1 MEISEDR
8 IGYVCIPRLALAK
21 RVAIL
26 WLFELAACITG
37 TGVFLIDTILL
48 LLILVWVS
56 LKFLPVWKLYYKAA
70 SLYIVLLLCFIP
82 ALILGKV
89 IREAI
94 LWLIML

>member
-8 IGYVCIPRLALAK
+8 IGYVCIPRFALAK
-21 RVAIL
+21 RVIIL

-48 LLILVWVS
+48 LLVLVWVS
-56 LKFLPVWKLYYKAA
+56 LKFLPVWRLYYKTA
-70 SLYIVLLLCFIP
+70 SLYIILLLSFVP
-82 ALILGKV
+82 ACLLGRL

>member
-1 MEISEDR
+1 MEISEER

-21 RVAIL
+21 RFGIL

-48 LLILVWVS
+48 LLVLVWVS

-70 SLYIVLLLCFIP
+70 SLYILLLLAFFPAFIFGH
-82 ALILGKV
+82 LF
-89 IREAI
+89 REI
-94 LWLIML
+94 VLWLIML

>member
-21 RVAIL
+21 RVAVL

-48 LLILVWVS
+48 LLILVWIS

-70 SLYIVLLLCFIP
+70 SLYIVLLLSFIP
-82 ALILGKV
+82 AFILGRV
-89 IREAI
+89 IRGV
-94 LWLIML
+94 IMWFMML

>member
-8 IGYVCIPRLALAK
+8 IGYVCIPRFALAK
-21 RVAIL
+21 RVFIL

-37 TGVFLIDTILL
+37 TGIFLIDTILL

-56 LKFLPVWKLYYKAA
+56 LKFLPVWKLYYKTA
-70 SLYIVLLLCFIP
+70 SLYIVLLLSFIP
-82 ALILGKV
+82 ALLLGRL
-89 IREAI
+89 IRETI

>member
-1 MEISEDR
+1 MEIDESR
-8 IGYVCIPRLALAK
+8 IGYVCIPRFALAK
-21 RVAIL
+21 RVGIL

-48 LLILVWVS
+48 LLVLVWVS

-70 SLYIVLLLCFIP
+70 SLYLILLLSFVP
-82 ALILGKV
+82 ALLLGWM
-89 IREAI
+89 IRETI